1 MTGYFNGS
9 KFKDTNST
17 QPNPVDVYVGSKLKQ
32 RRMLMGLSQKQMAAV
47 LGVTFQQVQKY
58 ENGVNRISASRL
70 WDISKIL
77 KAPIEFFF
85 EGMNDGIINQSPM
98 MLRNGN
104 GKLPAV
110 NDKIDCFEDPMLKSE
125 TIKLVKAFSSIEDK
139 KLSRQLLDLMVA
151 LASNN

>member
-1 MTGYFNGS
+1 MTGYVNGS
-9 KFKDTNST
+9 KRKDTNST

-77 KAPIEFFF
+77 KAPVEFFF
-85 EGMNDGIINQSPM
+85 DGMNEGISNQSPM

-104 GKLPAV
+104 VPETDNKTD
-110 NDKIDCFEDPMLKSE
+110 NFDDPMLKSE
-125 TIKLVKAFSSIEDK
+125 TIKLVKAFTSIEDK
-139 KLSRQLLDLMVA
+139 KLSHQILDLMVA
-151 LASNN
+151 LSSFNH